1 MEKFRR
7 RNSWHASRALV
18 VVFALFLLPF
28 AFAHDDIG
36 RVSTST
42 REGRLAVFDDVWQTV
57 YERYYDPNF
66 YGVDWL
72 VQCSVFRPP
81 AADASGPP
89 ELYALLRRVPCPV
102 EEGHKARFWPGE
114 KVG

>member
-1 MEKFRR
+1 MQKFRR
-7 RNSWHASRALV
+7 RNSWHACWALV

-66 YGVDWL
+66 DGVDWL
-72 VQCSVFRPP
+72 AQRSVFRPP

-89 ELYALLRRVPCPV
+89 ELYALLRRMLASLKDAHTRVYAP
-102 EEGHKARFWPGE
+102 
-114 KVG
+114 